1 MDISKTPHL
10 DPHTFISNSN
20 SLHTDFGMCHTQMH
34 AGIAQEILPKIGTE
48 EVATCQTN
56 ACICLHLKQQ
66 QRCNCNTLQHSATH
80 DATHTPTT
88 PTHAERAPQKT
99 YGNRDLR
106 NLQRARRM
114 HAFLESLLDS
124 TCFVCTCAYSKR
136 DTYNWKTAYAD

>member
-1 MDISKTPHL
+1 MHL
-10 DPHTFISNSN
+10 STFEAAAA
-20 SLHTDFGMCHTQMH
+20 LQ
-34 AGIAQEILPKIGTE
+34 
-48 EVATCQTN
+48 
-56 ACICLHLKQQ
+56 
-66 QRCNCNTLQHSATH
+66 LQHTATH

-124 TCFVCTCAYSKR
+124 TCFVCTCAYSKK
-136 DTYNWKTAYAD
+136 DTHIWKAAYAD